1 MADRVTQAEKDLVRQ
16 YLQVYTDRLSNQLA
30 SAPDEIREDVVT
42 ELLNWSS
49 SGITIDQIE
58 AVEGSLPIKLPPIL
72 VAYLQSGFQS
82 GVAQHGYYLPG
93 LPSTDGTNGILNYV
107 NSQELWPIGYLQIA
121 SNASG
126 DPICL
131 DFLRPTE
138 DGDFPVVV
146 INHDMVPAQ
155 AWESRCVMEDWAEQI
170 LPSFHLFLEFLCLG
184 PAASNVEDID
194 GWQLWLEPVTQLTF
208 EQLNYLREILAR
220 FGTGN
225 KPENVLQVRER
236 YCTGKRH
243 LLLDNIWAGNYKEMS
258 LHLRKLQI
266 PHTFC

>member
-1 MADRVTQAEKDLVRQ
+1 MPGRVTQTERNLVRQ
-16 YLQVYTDRLSNQLA
+16 YLQIYTDRLSNQMALA
-30 SAPDEIREDVVT
+30 SDEVRDDLVT

-49 SGITIDQIE
+49 SGGTIEQIE
-58 AVEGSLPIKLPPIL
+58 AIEVSLPIKLPPIL

-93 LPSTDGTNGILNYV
+93 ATSNDGAPGIIDHI
-107 NSQELWPIGYLQIA
+107 NSQELWPLGYLQIA

-131 DFLRPTE
+131 DFFRARE
-138 DGDFPVVV
+138 DGDFPVVL
-146 INHDMVPAQ
+146 INHDVVPAQ
-155 AWESRCVMEDWAEQI
+155 AWESRCVMEEWAEEI

-225 KPENVLQVRER
+225 KPQNVLQVRKQ